1 MASKTICIAGKNN
14 IAINIAQYVLD
25 NFADYKIVS
34 IINQNDNGKNHFQLS
49 YKLFCE
55 NNNIEIVQLKDIYP
69 IENLIFLSLEFDKI
83 VNPQLFKTR
92 ELFNIHFSLLPAY
105 KGMYTSAL
113 PIINGENKS
122 GVTLHKIDVGIDTGN
137 IIAQTSFKIDFKMT
151 GQELYNKYINYGTD
165 LIKKILV
172 QIIQKN
178 YTETPQPIQG
188 ASYYSKST
196 IDYQNLVIDLNK
208 TAFEIYNQIR
218 AFSFPAYQLPII
230 LGNKIYHSRI
240 LNQKS
245 KNKPSTVQLE
255 NDYEK
260 VISTIDYDLCLLKDR
275 QKELFNAAK
284 EGNINF
290 VKEMISNKYP
300 IEQRSKEGWDILIIS
315 AYNGKYDFVKWLIED
330 LNWNQNTMNNNLT
343 SFAMYV
349 MTNASNTNNV
359 ELLQYVKEICK
370 NIDWNHKDAYGFDIF
385 HYAKKL
391 NNPEVLN
398 LLYQ

>member
-1 MASKTICIAGKNN
+1 MVSKTICIAGKNN

-69 IENLIFLSLEFDKI
+69 IENLIFLSLEFDRIIK
-83 VNPQLFKTR
+83 PRLFKTR

-165 LIKKILV
+165 LIKKNLV

-245 KNKPSTVQLE
+245 KDKPSTVQLE

-330 LNWNQNTMNNNLT
+330 LKWNQNSMNNNKT

-349 MTNASNTNNV
+349 MTNASTSDDIQ
-359 ELLQYVKEICK
+359 LLKYIKENCAEI
-370 NIDWNHKDAYGFDIF
+370 NWNHKDAYGYDIL

-391 NNPEVLN
+391 SNSKVLN
-398 LLYQ
+398 ILCQ